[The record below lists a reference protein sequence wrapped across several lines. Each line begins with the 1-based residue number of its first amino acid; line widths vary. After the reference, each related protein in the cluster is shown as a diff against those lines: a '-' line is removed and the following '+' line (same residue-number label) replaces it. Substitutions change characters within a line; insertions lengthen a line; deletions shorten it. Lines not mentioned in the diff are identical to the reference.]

1 MNRFNSGIRI
11 MSLIAAALVLA
22 GCSAASGG
30 DSNGNSTQAEASRSQ
45 QTANTDRAE
54 APDTA
59 GDASTATSVDTE
71 PAQSV
76 PSDTVATRAPMG
88 AAAAASVCARC
99 GTISAIVPIQR
110 QTGNAP
116 PEFVGTILGG
126 VAGALIGQQIGS
138 GSGKTI
144 ATIVGAVGGALA
156 GHEIQQRVTS
166 KRYYRVTVRMDAGGA
181 RTITVP
187 GARRIF
193 EGMRV
198 RVKGGNIIL
207 M

>member
-11 MSLIAAALVLA
+11 MLLIAAALVLA
-22 GCSAASGG
+22 GCSAATGG
-30 DSNGNSTQAEASRSQ
+30 DGNSTQAEASQSQ

-71 PAQSV
+71 PAQGV

-156 GHEIQQRVTS
+156 GHKIQQRVTS

-198 RVKGGNIIL
+198 RVKSGNIVL